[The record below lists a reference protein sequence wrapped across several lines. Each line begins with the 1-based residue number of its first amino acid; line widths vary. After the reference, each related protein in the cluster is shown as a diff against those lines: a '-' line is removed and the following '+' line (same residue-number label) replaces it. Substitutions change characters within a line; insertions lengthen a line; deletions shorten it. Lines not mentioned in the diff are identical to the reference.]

1 MAETAHF
8 STNDSQL
15 LHQPGSPG
23 DTGNGSDVSSNT
35 KDPAPAELDNVSPG
49 NEKAP
54 AFNNNDGDDR
64 IELTEDDCYEE
75 LGFCFPTWKKW
86 TILTII
92 FLVQVSMNFNTSLY
106 SNGLKG
112 ISQEF
117 GVSAQGARCGA
128 MIFLIT
134 YAFGCELW
142 APW

>member
-1 MAETAHF
+1 MAEVAH
-8 STNDSQL
+8 SPTDDSQL
-15 LHQPGSPG
+15 VHQPGSPG
-23 DTGNGSDVSSNT
+23 EPANGSEASSNT
-35 KDPAPAELDNVSPG
+35 KAAAPQEYENVSSG
-49 NEKAP
+49 NEKAVAP
-54 AFNNNDGDDR
+54 NDDGDDR

-86 TILTII
+86 TILTLI

-112 ISQEF
+112 ISKEF
-117 GVSAQGARCGA
+117 GVSAQAARCGA